1 MRTLIFALILIAAA
15 AIAYFYFLKDSG
27 DEEPVVE
34 TPVVTEEPETAPDD
48 ADEALETLALPRF
61 DIVRVDRTGNVQ
73 FAGQAE
79 PNSKVELLANG
90 EPVISEQADSRG
102 EFAAFT
108 DEPLP
113 PGSVEFGLRMTTPD
127 GMTVTSPDTIIIFI
141 PEGAGEAIVLRTTP
155 GGATQVLQGADS
167 VAPGLGPLRIEAID
181 YDEAGN
187 AIFSGSAEPSAVV
200 QIFANNSPV
209 GETSSDENGRW
220 SLSTTI
226 PQGRYTLLIVQLGE
240 DGEPKFAIEV
250 PFEQAS
256 REDIVMSDG
265 NVIVQPGNSLW
276 VISRSVYGEGQQY
289 TVIYAANAD
298 QIRDPDLIYP
308 GQVFRVPEE
317 GEEDEEDDQ

>member
-1 MRTLIFALILIAAA
+1 M
-15 AIAYFYFLKDSG
+15 
-27 DEEPVVE
+27 
-34 TPVVTEEPETAPDD
+34 
-48 ADEALETLALPRF
+48 
-61 DIVRVDRTGNVQ
+61 
-73 FAGQAE
+73 
-79 PNSKVELLANG
+79 
-90 EPVISEQADSRG
+90 
-102 EFAAFT
+102 
-108 DEPLP
+108 
-113 PGSVEFGLRMTTPD
+113 
-127 GMTVTSPDTIIIFI
+127 
-141 PEGAGEAIVLRTTP
+141 
-155 GGATQVLQGADS
+155 
-167 VAPGLGPLRIEAID
+167 
-181 YDEAGN
+181 
-187 AIFSGSAEPSAVV
+187 V

-240 DGEPKFAIEV
+240 DGEPKYAIEV

-308 GQVFRVPEE
+308 GQVFRVPDDEGDEEADAEE
-317 GEEDEEDDQ
+317 GDQ